1 MKQLLRITKTY
12 GKSDAD
18 GYTDEVIITSQK
30 ELEEAIEENTWREEP
45 WGTSKFGEE
54 GCTSANLSGS
64 GWDEP
69 TGVDF
74 QLLNIATAIAELEK
88 KKVNID
94 REIKEYKLL
103 EVEKDRKLKS
113 LYLCLENV
121 VKSYDDRHNKSNGK
135 NDFETNIEMARELLK
150 EVSDE

>member
-18 GYTDEVIITSQK
+18 GYTDEVIIISQK

-45 WGTSKFGEE
+45 WGTLKFGEE
-54 GCTSANLSGS
+54 GWTSADLSGG

-74 QLLNIATAIAELEK
+74 QLLNIDTAIAKLEK
-88 KKVNID
+88 QKANID
-94 REIKEYKLL
+94 HEIKKYKLL
-103 EVEKDRKLKS
+103 
-113 LYLCLENV
+113 
-121 VKSYDDRHNKSNGK
+121 
-135 NDFETNIEMARELLK
+135 IEI
-150 EVSDE
+150 